1 MTEVNRQQLQ
11 ARLAA
16 LQDELEIGERRLQEL
31 DVERNRVRDTVLR
44 ISGALQVLQELL
56 GDPPVAPASAGA
68 VDHVESA
75 AKT

>member
-11 ARLAA
+11 TRLAA
-16 LQDELEIGERRLQEL
+16 LQDELELGERRLQEL

-56 GDPPVAPASAGA
+56 GDLPVAPASADA
-68 VDHVESA
+68 VDHVESP